1 MVSTPELAGSIIRR
15 IRRDKGMSRAEL
27 SAKTGISPRSL
38 YDLET
43 GRSKNFGLG
52 NYLKLLDAL
61 NLTMDVR
68 LKNQPTPQEQPN
80 VPAETPPAWA
90 DLGDIWKLNG
100 RE

>member
-1 MVSTPELAGSIIRR
+1 MVPTPELAGSIIQR

-27 SAKTGISPRSL
+27 SAKTGVSPRSL

-61 NLTMDVR
+61 DLVMDVKLR
-68 LKNQPTPQEQPN
+68 NQPAPPDQPDTFDG
-80 VPAETPPAWA
+80 PKPAWDNLA
-90 DLGDIWKLNG
+90 DIWKLD
-100 RE
+100 RRK